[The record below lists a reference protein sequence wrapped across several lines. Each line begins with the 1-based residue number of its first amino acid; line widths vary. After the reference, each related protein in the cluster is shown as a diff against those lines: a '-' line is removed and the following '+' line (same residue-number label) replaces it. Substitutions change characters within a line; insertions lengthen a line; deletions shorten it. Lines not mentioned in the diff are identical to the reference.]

1 MILQE
6 SDQFVSPERAMR
18 LFSTMYK
25 TNHLIVKEVEEQLQ
39 FFNLTLGKLYLLVSL
54 KRLGKTAQP
63 SELSDALSLT
73 RANISG
79 LLNTLESNCLVSR
92 RVDSS
97 NRRRILVQ
105 MTDASEKLLEEVLP
119 VYVQTLSK
127 RIQAR
132 LSDKEQDQLILL
144 LNKLS

>member
-6 SDQFVSPERAMR
+6 SDQFVSPERSMR

-39 FFNLTLGKLYLLVSL
+39 FFNLTLGKLYLLISL

-105 MTDASEKLLEEVLP
+105 MTDVSEKLLENVLP

-132 LSDKEQDQLILL
+132 LSDKEQDQLI
-144 LNKLS
+144 